1 MLQERSRLRPPRP
14 APRSS
19 GAGLFAR
26 AKENFQF
33 YLQRKAVTGQIMQ
46 NFVITFSRQFGSM
59 GRRIAREVA
68 HILEIEYYDRE
79 LIEQASQIIGS
90 DVAKLSRYDE
100 SVKLPFAN
108 ALLPL
113 GLGSASLHRRLFE
126 VQSKLIQDCVE
137 KSSCVIVGRCADYIL
152 RDYPRRF
159 SVMIYA
165 PFEARIRNAVSE
177 LGIPDY
183 EVVDYVR
190 EIDKARDSYHK
201 FFTNEPQDSIQYRDI
216 LMDSSIMTQHEAATT
231 LIAAARLKLKF

>member
-1 MLQERSRLRPPRP
+1 
-14 APRSS
+14 
-19 GAGLFAR
+19 
-26 AKENFQF
+26 
-33 YLQRKAVTGQIMQ
+33 MQ
-46 NFVITFSRQFGSM
+46 NYVITFSRQFGSM
-59 GRRIAREVA
+59 GRKIAREIA
-68 HILEIEYYDRE
+68 HTLGIEYYDRE

-126 VQSKLIQDCVE
+126 VQSKLIKDCVN
-137 KSSCVIVGRCADYIL
+137 KSSCVIVGRCADYVL
-152 RDYPRRF
+152 KDYPRRF

-165 PFEARIRNAVSE
+165 PFENRIKHAVND

-183 EVVDYVR
+183 EVVDYVK

-201 FFTNEPQDSIQYRDI
+201 FFTNEPQDSIKYRDM
-216 LMDSSIMTQHEAATT
+216 LLDSSIMSNHDAAATI
-231 LIAAARLKLKF
+231 IAAAKIKLQF